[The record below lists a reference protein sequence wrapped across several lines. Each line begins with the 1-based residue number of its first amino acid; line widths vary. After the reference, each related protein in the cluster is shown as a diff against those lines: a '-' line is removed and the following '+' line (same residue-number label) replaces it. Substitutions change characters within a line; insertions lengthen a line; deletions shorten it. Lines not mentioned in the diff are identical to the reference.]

1 MSKNI
6 LNLRFLWLFLTL
18 AGLSFLAL
26 LSSFFVSD
34 SNPDNIFDDEEPEE
48 EIGYRQTYM

>member
-1 MSKNI
+1 MNKYSRC
-6 LNLRFLWLFLTL
+6 NLSRFLWLFLTL

-34 SNPDNIFDDEEPEE
+34 TNPDIAEEPEE
-48 EIGYRQTYM
+48 EIAYKQTYM